1 MKPACGARR
10 RLPAA
15 VKFMLVLLMLAG
27 LTYPFRMPPVSQAE
41 SNDFYKTDGSDT
53 AQVLNDAVGNIN
65 CDIVGAGGVLHV
77 NARVEVPDVKHVPIL
92 RVNQN
97 GIDVNSVQAVFGLD
111 ADTASIAENSTESY
125 VYLGYD
131 VNYQLIW
138 YDNGSLDINES
149 GKIKVYLY
157 EPGKVYDAAEIADML
172 HECGLI
178 EGDVQILL
186 MNDGASML
194 IRPMYE
200 NMPVSNTFAFDSYT
214 SRPNYGVSLVVEQR
228 MDGTQLSIEGRT
240 LGEAQ
245 IIWDSARILPPEE
258 ALKAL
263 SAHCQRDETVDRIV
277 LAYHVRSIYSDPFN
291 VILYPVWEIYTQ
303 SAGSFNASIVNAIT
317 GQVEQSLLE
326 ADA

>member
-27 LTYPFRMPPVSQAE
+27 LTYPFRMPPASQAE

-53 AQVLNDAVGNIN
+53 AQVLNDASGNIN

-92 RVNQN
+92 RVSQN
-97 GIDVNSVQAVFGLD
+97 RIDVNSVQAVFGLD

-125 VYLGYD
+125 TYLGYD

-194 IRPMYE
+194 MRPMYE
-200 NMPVSNTFAFDSYT
+200 DIPVSNTFAFDSYT
-214 SRPNYGVSLVVEQR
+214 SYPNYGVSLVVEQR

-245 IIWDSARILPPEE
+245 IIWDSARILPPSD
-258 ALKAL
+258 ALNAL
-263 SAHCQRDETVDRIV
+263 SAHCQRDEAVDRIV

>member
-53 AQVLNDAVGNIN
+53 AQVLNDAAGNIN

-92 RVNQN
+92 RVSQN
-97 GIDVNSVQAVFGLD
+97 RIDVNSVQTVFGLD

-125 VYLGYD
+125 TYLGYD

-178 EGDVQILL
+178 EGDVQILP

-194 IRPMYE
+194 IRPLYE

-245 IIWDSARILPPEE
+245 IIWDSARILPPAD
-258 ALKAL
+258 ALNAL

>member
-27 LTYPFRMPPVSQAE
+27 LTYPFRMPPASQAK
-41 SNDFYKTDGSDT
+41 SNGFYKTDGSST
-53 AQVLNDAVGNIN
+53 AHVLKDAAGHLS
-65 CDIVGAGGVLHV
+65 CDIAGAGGVLHV
-77 NARVEVPDVKHVPIL
+77 NARVEVPNIERVPIL
-92 RVNQN
+92 CVSQD
-97 GIDVNSVQAVFGLD
+97 GIDLSAVQTVFGLD
-111 ADTASIAENSTESY
+111 SDTAVAAENNIESY
-125 VYLGYD
+125 AYLGYD
-131 VNYQLIW
+131 VKYQLIW
-138 YDNGSLDINES
+138 YDNASLDINES
-149 GKIKVYLY
+149 GKIKAYLY

-228 MDGTQLSIEGRT
+228 MDGTQLIIEGRT

-326 ADA
+326 ASA

>member
-53 AQVLNDAVGNIN
+53 AQVLNDASGNIN

-240 LGEAQ
+240 LDEAQ
-245 IIWDSARILPPEE
+245 IIWDNARILPPEE
-258 ALKAL
+258 ALNAL